1 VPAQNKAVN
10 VPADIAHKV
19 VESLRSTPF
28 VMALLVIN
36 VIVLAG
42 FAFTLH
48 EVSSAMERREGILE
62 KCLDRRG

>member
-1 VPAQNKAVN
+1 VN
-10 VPADIAHKV
+10 VPGDIAKQV

-28 VMALLVIN
+28 ILALLVIN

-48 EVSSAMERREGILE
+48 EVSSAMERREDIL
-62 KCLDRRG
+62 KSCIDRR